1 MRISQRPYVYVEG
14 DNVLTSGYYI
24 VGKEDYFKMRK
35 ILDDFYYR
43 HSQQE
48 IDDYNSNVQQQIY
61 KTNFR
66 TLDDSKKDK
75 VVGYVYFIVADGH
88 YCKIGC
94 TSNIDSRFKQMQ
106 TASPNELD
114 LIGYIKTDDYAN
126 LEIEAH
132 EYFETNKVRGEWF
145 DISIEQIKEF
155 GNRFGKEV
163 WVATDK

>member
-1 MRISQRPYVYVEG
+1 MRISQKPYVYVEG

-35 ILDDFYYR
+35 ILDNFYYR

-66 TLDDSKKDK
+66 TLDDNKKDK
-75 VVGYVYFIVADGH
+75 VVGYVYFIVADGR

-94 TSNIDSRFKQMQ
+94 TSNIVSRFKQMQ

-114 LIGYIKTDDYAN
+114 LIGYIKTDDYTD

-132 EYFETNKVRGEWF
+132 NHFEKHKVRGEWF

-155 GNRFGKEV
+155 GNRFEKEV